1 VLLRKASNTIL
12 HRSPDVFDATLI
24 FTNVSIDAL
33 SSKMHP
39 FHSSVGL
46 ALAWGI
52 TTNYATPLSILDQL
66 STRQTF
72 SLEEVE
78 VERKTPWSAPHAIR
92 DTYLKYGA
100 EPPEYIEEAIRN
112 AALPPPGGGQASAE
126 ARLIQGDKEYLISV
140 QVGNHNLSLDLD
152 TGSADL

>member
-1 VLLRKASNTIL
+1 
-12 HRSPDVFDATLI
+12 
-24 FTNVSIDAL
+24 
-33 SSKMHP
+33 MHP

-46 ALAWGI
+46 ALVWGI
-52 TTNYATPLSILDQL
+52 ATSTATPLSVLDQL

-78 VERKTPWSAPHAIR
+78 VPRKTPWSAPHAIR
-92 DTYLKYGA
+92 NTYLKYGV
-100 EPPEYIEEAIRN
+100 EPPEYIEEAVRN
-112 AALPPPGGGQASAE
+112 AALDPPGQGTAE
-126 ARLIQGDKEYLISV
+126 ARPIQGDKEYLITV